1 MQPSCLLSPSTIA
14 SEQTYATCTT
24 FLRMPGKMSAED
36 LDVAILGI
44 PFDLATS
51 NRPGARLGPVAIR
64 VASSGLADLK
74 AYPGGYDP
82 LAYLAC
88 ADLGDVHFD
97 YGNPHKIVEQITAAA
112 RSVLDAG
119 AFLIAD
125 GGDHFVSYPLLK
137 AHARRF
143 GPLALVHFDAHTD
156 TWSSPNGI
164 NEPVELNHGTMFS
177 RAVDEGLIVPE
188 RSVQIG
194 IRTWVD
200 DPLGITI
207 VDNEAACE
215 TSPRSL
221 ATAIAAITRDHPV
234 YITVDIDCLDPA
246 YAPGTGTPVTGGLT
260 PLRLLQI
267 LPQSAHAA
275 HMWVRCRRGRAA
287 VRCRWRHRSQRRNHH
302 LRAIGSSRT
311 GPGRGP
317 KALRSLE
324 PTLESSS
331 HGSAAK

>member
-24 FLRMPGKMSAED
+24 FLRMPRKMSAED
-36 LDVAILGI
+36 SDVAILGI

-51 NRPGARLGPVAIR
+51 NRPGARLGPAAIR

-119 AFLIAD
+119 AFLIAM

-156 TWSSPNGI
+156 TWRSPNGI

-177 RAVDEGLIVPE
+177 RAIDEGLIVPE

-207 VDNEAACE
+207 IDNEAACE

-267 LPQSAHAA
+267 LRNLHMLPICGFDVVEVAPPYDVAGITALNAA
-275 HMWVRCRRGRAA
+275 TIIYEQLARLALGRGA
-287 VRCRWRHRSQRRNHH
+287 VQKHYPALNGNA
-302 LRAIGSSRT
+302 LRAD
-311 GPGRGP
+311 
-317 KALRSLE
+317 L
-324 PTLESSS
+324 
-331 HGSAAK
+331 AA

>member
-1 MQPSCLLSPSTIA
+1 M
-14 SEQTYATCTT
+14 
-24 FLRMPGKMSAED
+24 
-36 LDVAILGI
+36 
-44 PFDLATS
+44 
-51 NRPGARLGPVAIR
+51 
-64 VASSGLADLK
+64 ASSGLADLK

-119 AFLIAD
+119 AFLIAM

-200 DPLGITI
+200 DPLG
-207 VDNEAACE
+207 
-215 TSPRSL
+215 SL
-221 ATAIAAITRDHPV
+221 LLTTR
-234 YITVDIDCLDPA
+234 
-246 YAPGTGTPVTGGLT
+246 
-260 PLRLLQI
+260 PLAR
-267 LPQSAHAA
+267 P
-275 HMWVRCRRGRAA
+275 RRGA
-287 VRCRWRHRSQRRNHH
+287 
-302 LRAIGSSRT
+302 
-311 GPGRGP
+311 
-317 KALRSLE
+317 
-324 PTLESSS
+324 
-331 HGSAAK
+331 